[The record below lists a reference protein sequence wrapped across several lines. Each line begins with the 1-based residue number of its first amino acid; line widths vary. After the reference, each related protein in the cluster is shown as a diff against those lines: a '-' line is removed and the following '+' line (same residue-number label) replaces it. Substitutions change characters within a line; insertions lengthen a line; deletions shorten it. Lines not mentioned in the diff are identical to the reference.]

1 MKRWKWRE
9 WQFQLAHSFEL
20 LVGTEFIQKNEKTS
34 MARQTYL
41 MVVYIITR
49 CLKYQLFNSDCIPS
63 ISIFIIVKSHH
74 NEGSCSS

>member
-20 LVGTEFIQKNEKTS
+20 LVGTEFIKKNEKTS

-41 MVVYIITR
+41 MVV
-49 CLKYQLFNSDCIPS
+49 
-63 ISIFIIVKSHH
+63 
-74 NEGSCSS
+74 